1 MVLALLQIVFSLVS
15 PSVTIFVMNDD
26 FLLLKLDFL

>member
-15 PSVTIFVMNDD
+15 PSVTVFVMNDD